1 MEEEFPKEEDD
12 FLIKPDHDSVL
23 QKVCANIDADNGSI
37 KELKHGKAS
46 VMLETTSK
54 MVMDKTGLI
63 HSGNIFS
70 SASYSALL
78 AVNHPN
84 AIVIGAEVKFL
95 APIELGNEIT
105 FRAQTLQEDTKKR
118 EVKVEGFVLDIKIFD
133 AMFYIAVFDKHVLSL
148 HIVKEME
155 KRMG

>member
-1 MEEEFPKEEDD
+1 MEEEFPKEEED
-12 FLIKPDHDSVL
+12 FLSKPDHDSVL
-23 QKVCANIDADNGSI
+23 QKVCANIDANNGSI
-37 KELKHGKAS
+37 KELKYGKAS
-46 VMLETTSK
+46 VVLDTSSK

-70 SASYSALL
+70 SAAYSAML

-105 FRAQTLQEDTKKR
+105 FRAETLQEDTKKR

-133 AMFYIAVFDKHVLSL
+133 AMFYVAVFDKHVLSL

-155 KRMG
+155 KRMD